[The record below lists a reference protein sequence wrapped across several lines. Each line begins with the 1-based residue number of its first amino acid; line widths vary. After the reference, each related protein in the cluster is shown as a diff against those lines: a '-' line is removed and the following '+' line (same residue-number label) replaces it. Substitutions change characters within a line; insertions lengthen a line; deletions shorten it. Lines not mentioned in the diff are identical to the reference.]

1 MDEFIY
7 LDNAAT
13 SFPKPD
19 IVHDTVRGFYSK
31 YGVNPGRS
39 GCDLGLSA
47 EQMMSMAVAQADAA
61 ARADISVYAVYLEQD
76 EFSEDAVAAHL
87 YEPS

>member
-1 MDEFIY
+1 MKNLIY

-19 IVHDTVRGFYSK
+19 VVHDTTRSFYRQ

-39 GCDLGLSA
+39 GCDLALAAEEMLHGTRRKLSA
-47 EQMMSMAVAQADAA
+47 LFNQSLVDAG
-61 ARADISVYAVYLEQD
+61 R
-76 EFSEDAVAAHL
+76 
-87 YEPS
+87 P